1 MKRLNILILL
11 IAGLLPMAARAGVV
25 LQFDP
30 ANAVL
35 VGYAGQ
41 VVGWD
46 LIFTNDT
53 PDYAIWVGTSIEP
66 SVGVFPDSSVGVF
79 TDFSLYNFIIVG
91 PGETSGSQTFA
102 LSPPAGVG
110 SFAISPTAAL
120 GRYQGQM
127 TFLYDLYDADPTLSD
142 SANFLSESTT
152 QQAFELDVVPEP
164 ATLWLLSPV
173 ALFALRLRRRRLP
186 A

>member
-11 IAGLLPMAARAGVV
+11 ILGLLPIASRAGVV

-35 VGYAGQ
+35 VGHPGQ

-79 TDFSLYNFIIVG
+79 TDFSFNFIIVG
-91 PGETSGSQTFA
+91 PGETSGDQTFA
-102 LSPPAGVG
+102 PSPPAGVG
-110 SFAISPTAAL
+110 SFAISPTAAV

-127 TFLYDLYDADPTLSD
+127 TFVYDLYDADATSGGPS
-142 SANFLSESTT
+142 NFLSEFDT
-152 QQAFELDVVPEP
+152 QKHFELDVVPEP
-164 ATLWLLSPV
+164 ASLWLCAPV
-173 ALFALRLRRRRLP
+173 ALLALRLRRRR
-186 A
+186 

>member
-11 IAGLLPMAARAGVV
+11 IAGLLPMAARAGVI

-30 ANAVL
+30 ADAVL
-35 VGYAGQ
+35 MGVRGQ

-102 LSPPAGVG
+102 PSPPAGVG
-110 SFAISPTAAL
+110 SFAISNTAPY

-127 TFLYDLYDADPTLSD
+127 TFVYDLYSADPTVD
-142 SANFLSESTT
+142 SGANYLGEFNT
-152 QQAFELDVVPEP
+152 QEHFELDVVPEP
-164 ATLWLLSPV
+164 ASLWLCSSV
-173 ALFALRLRRRRLP
+173 ALLALGLRRRRR
-186 A
+186 